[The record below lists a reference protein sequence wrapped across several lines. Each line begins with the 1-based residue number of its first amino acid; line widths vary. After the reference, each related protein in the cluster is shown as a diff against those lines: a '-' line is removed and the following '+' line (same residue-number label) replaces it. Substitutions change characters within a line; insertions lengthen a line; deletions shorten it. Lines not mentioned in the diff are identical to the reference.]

1 MGHFLFVFFFLSFFP
16 FFLSF
21 FLSFLPYSILYLFFL
36 IQPIKKVIDCWQDD
50 QNKKKMVKTEKKM
63 MYTKQTDAKDR
74 EEHDKNKANRRYR
87 QLSSSILKYQFQHT
101 VGIWTMV

>member
-1 MGHFLFVFFFLSFFP
+1 
-16 FFLSF
+16 
-21 FLSFLPYSILYLFFL
+21 
-36 IQPIKKVIDCWQDD
+36 
-50 QNKKKMVKTEKKM
+50 MVKTEKKM

-101 VGIWTMV
+101 VGI